1 MMNPP
6 EPIDRAAWMGQLA
19 RAKPER
25 LRALFPVLPP
35 YEVLRPAEIGTVMVQ
50 GRAGGTGAPFNLG
63 EVTVTRCALR
73 LTTGEV
79 GHGHVQGR
87 DKDHATCAAVLD
99 ALLQTDQSS
108 ALRAAV
114 LAPLAADEAA
124 HRTARAAKAAA
135 TKVEFFTLVRG
146 EDK

>member
-1 MMNPP
+1 MKNTP
-6 EPIDRAAWMGQLA
+6 ETTDRAAWIGQLA

-25 LRALFPVLPP
+25 LRALFPALPP

-63 EVTVTRCALR
+63 EITVTRCALR

-79 GHGHVQGR
+79 GHGHVHGR
-87 DKDHATCAAVLD
+87 DKDHATRAAILD

-108 ALRAAV
+108 VLRAVV

-124 HRTARAAKAAA
+124 HRAARAAKAAA